1 MHFLLKSLSLCS
13 LFELNL
19 KIICLSMWPLY
30 LRSMAMTPIQRPEMY
45 IIGAQPLC
53 SQLSGLSQV
62 EIRTVQILDLPQ
74 GSGCCSYCQG
84 GGTYLC
90 CSYAVCRVRGS
101 CASST
106 RIDHMMYIGDGAKTG
121 IKECQYQFRQRR
133 WNCSTVDNTSV
144 FGRVMQIGKLAR
156 NFTVIL
162 RYLKLKC
169 LPC

>member
-106 RIDHMMYIGDGAKTG
+106 RITWCTLEMEPKQASRSASTSSDRGGGTAAQWTTP
-121 IKECQYQFRQRR
+121 Q
-133 WNCSTVDNTSV
+133 CSDAWCRLVSWPGT
-144 FGRVMQIGKLAR
+144 L
-156 NFTVIL
+156 L
-162 RYLKLKC
+162 
-169 LPC
+169 